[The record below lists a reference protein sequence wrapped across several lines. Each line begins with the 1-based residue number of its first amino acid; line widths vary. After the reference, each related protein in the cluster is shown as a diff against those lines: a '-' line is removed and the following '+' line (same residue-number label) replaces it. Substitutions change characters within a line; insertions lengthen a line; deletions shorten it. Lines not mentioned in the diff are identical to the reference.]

1 MKVWNIKKFN
11 CVQQINLDSGEE
23 KHKFNPQALTY
34 IKRPLKLVVVGR
46 TISIYEYDKN
56 FNPHSAD
63 EYVATCAKFVKA
75 SLSILTPVGNKV
87 KVWNALTG
95 DLKKIYSDII

>member
-1 MKVWNIKKFN
+1 MV
-11 CVQQINLDSGEE
+11 
-23 KHKFNPQALTY
+23 A
-34 IKRPLKLVVVGR
+34 GR
-46 TISIYEYDKN
+46 TLSVYEYDKN

-63 EYVATCAKFVKA
+63 EYVATCAKFVKT